1 MSTVLLFGGSGFI
14 GRQVKLALEAGP
26 GLTLHCPGRD
36 RYDLLGGDPAGLRAL
51 LAEVRPD
58 VVVNCT
64 GRLDGTG
71 HELVLANTV
80 VTAAL
85 LDAMAAIVPGARL
98 VRLGSASEYGVMPHG
113 VAVSETHPTAPVSDY
128 GVSHLAGTGL
138 VQVASAADPAVGR
151 VDGVVLR
158 LFNPIGPGLHEAN
171 MLGRAVDLLRRALH
185 EGADSVTLGPLDAY
199 RDFVDV
205 RDVADA
211 VRRAVL
217 ADRVTERVLNV
228 GSGTA
233 VTAREAVHL
242 LAEEAGFTGEILE
255 RGAGPARSSTVHWAC
270 ADITRAREVLGW
282 SPRYSLADSIKGI
295 WTG

>member
-1 MSTVLLFGGSGFI
+1 MTGVLLFGGSGFI
-14 GRQVKLALEAGP
+14 GRQVRALLEPDDGI
-26 GLTLHCPGRD
+26 TLHCPGRD
-36 RYDLLGGDPAGLRAL
+36 RVDLLGSTHEELCAL

-71 HELVLANTV
+71 HELVLANTA

-85 LDAMAAIVPGARL
+85 VDAVAAAAPGARL
-98 VRLGSASEYGVMPHG
+98 VRLGSAAEYGAVPHGLAVPETYPAAPVSEYGV
-113 VAVSETHPTAPVSDY
+113 
-128 GVSHLAGTGL
+128 SHRAGTGL
-138 VQVASAADPAVGR
+138 VEVAAAAGR
-151 VDGVVLR
+151 LDGVVLR

-171 MLGRAVDLLRRALH
+171 MLGRAAALLRRALDRG
-185 EGADSVTLGPLDAY
+185 ETSITLGPLGAH

-205 RDVADA
+205 RDVAQA
-211 VRRAVL
+211 VRRVVVAGDL
-217 ADRVTERVLNV
+217 PERVYNV

-233 VTAREAVHL
+233 VTSRTAVRL
-242 LAEEAGFTGEILE
+242 LADLAGFTGEILE
-255 RGAGPARSSTVHWAC
+255 QGAGPARSSTVGWAC

-282 SPRYSLADSIKGI
+282 TPRYSLADSLKTI

>member
-14 GRQVKLALEAGP
+14 GRQVRALLAEEDGI
-26 GLTLHCPGRD
+26 TLDCPGRD
-36 RYDLLGGDPAGLRAL
+36 RFDLLGRDPGELRAL

-71 HELVLANTV
+71 HELVLANTA
-80 VTAAL
+80 VTAVL
-85 LDAMAAIVPGARL
+85 VDAMAAVTPGARL
-98 VRLGSASEYGVMPHG
+98 VRLGSAAEYGVVPHG
-113 VAVSETHPTAPVSDY
+113 TAVPETYPALPVSEY

-138 VQVASAADPAVGR
+138 VDVAAAAGR
-151 VDGVVLR
+151 LDGVVLR

-171 MLGRAVDLLRRALH
+171 MLGRAVALLRQALDRR
-185 EGADSVTLGPLDAY
+185 ADSITLGPLGAY

-211 VRRAVL
+211 VRRVVL
-217 ADRVTERVLNV
+217 AGDLPERVYNV

-233 VTAREAVHL
+233 VPARTAVRL
-242 LAEEAGFTGEILE
+242 LAEVAGFTGEIVE
-255 RGAGPARSSTVHWAC
+255 HGAGPVRSSTVGWAC
-270 ADITRAREVLGW
+270 ADVSRAKEILDW
-282 SPRYSLADSIKGI
+282 APLYPLADSIKAI